1 MVLWRQPARAS
12 LVSGDSGVA
21 VCSILARMSEDEAL
35 LRPVRRIGIKDVAA
49 RAGVAIA
56 TVSRVLSGTAEVR
69 ADLRERVLAAAAE
82 LDYQPDLL
90 ARSLRRG
97 ATRSMGFVADDLA
110 NHTIA
115 DIATGAES
123 VLRAHDHSLLVM
135 NSERDPALDAL
146 NVRVLRSRRVDALM
160 MCPVEE
166 DDPATVATLRAL
178 DIPLCIVEGDQPPSV
193 RASYVHSDHRAG
205 AVDALRHLVELGHT
219 TIALITGATRY
230 RSARQRL
237 LAIEDMAATTTP
249 GVAFIHQQAG
259 LDADDGQDAMA
270 GLLALG
276 TPPTAVLVGGVRILV
291 GVLRAIE
298 SAGLELGR
306 DISFVTTDPV
316 SVATVF
322 RPPLASIT
330 RDSFGVG
337 RRAAESLLE
346 RLDDPT
352 MTPTT
357 SLLPTVY
364 EPRGSVGPPPR
375 PRRRSSRVRVASR
388 TPSP

>member
-1 MVLWRQPARAS
+1 V
-12 LVSGDSGVA
+12 
-21 VCSILARMSEDEAL
+21 
-35 LRPVRRIGIKDVAA
+35 GIKDVAS

-56 TVSRVLSGTAEVR
+56 TVSRVLSGSMEVR
-69 ADLRERVLAAAAE
+69 ADLRERVLTAAAE
-82 LDYQPDLL
+82 LDYQPDVL
-90 ARSLRRG
+90 AQSLRRG

-123 VLRAHDHSLLVM
+123 VLRAHRHSLLVM
-135 NSERDPALDAL
+135 NSERDPSLDAL

-166 DDPATVATLRAL
+166 DDPATVATLRDL
-178 DIPLCIVEGDQPPSV
+178 DIPLCVIEGDQPASV

-205 AVDALRHLVELGHT
+205 AANAMRHLVQLGHT
-219 TIALITGATRY
+219 TIALITGPARY

-237 LAIEDMAATTTP
+237 LAIEDVAAGVAP
-249 GVAFIHQQAG
+249 GVSFLHRQVE
-259 LDADDGQDAMA
+259 LDADDAEAAMA
-270 GLLALG
+270 GLLSLD
-276 TPPTAVLVGGVRILV
+276 TRPTAVLVGGVRILV

-298 SAGLELGR
+298 SARLELGR

-316 SVATVF
+316 SVASVF

-337 RRAAESLLE
+337 RRAAEVLLE
-346 RLDDPT
+346 RLSDPS
-352 MTPTT
+352 MSPTT

-364 EPRGSVGPPPR
+364 EPRASVGPPPD
-375 PRRRSSRVRVASR
+375 PGHPSRRVVVASR
-388 TPSP
+388 ATTS

>member
-1 MVLWRQPARAS
+1 V
-12 LVSGDSGVA
+12 
-21 VCSILARMSEDEAL
+21 
-35 LRPVRRIGIKDVAA
+35 GIKDVAA

-56 TVSRVLSGTAEVR
+56 TVSRVLSGSTEVR
-69 ADLRERVLAAAAE
+69 ADLRARVIAAAAE
-82 LDYQPDLL
+82 LDYQPDVL
-90 ARSLRRG
+90 AQSLRRG

-135 NSERDPALDAL
+135 NSERDPSLDPL

-166 DDPATVATLRAL
+166 DDPTTVATLRAL
-178 DIPLCIVEGDQPPSV
+178 DIPLCIIEGDQPPSV

-205 AVDALRHLVELGHT
+205 MAQALRHLVELGHT
-219 TIALITGATRY
+219 TIALITGPTRY

-237 LAIEDMAATTTP
+237 LAIGDVAAGAPDITFLHRE
-249 GVAFIHQQAG
+249 VE
-259 LDADDGQDAMA
+259 LDAGDGEAAMV
-270 GLLALG
+270 GLLAQR
-276 TPPTAVLVGGVRILV
+276 PRPTAVLVGGVRILV

-298 SAGLELGR
+298 SAQLELGR

-316 SVATVF
+316 SVASVF

-337 RRAAESLLE
+337 RRAAELLLG
-346 RLDDPT
+346 RLADPSAP
-352 MTPTT
+352 PTT

-364 EPRGSVGPPPR
+364 EPRASVGPAPRASRR
-375 PRRRSSRVRVASR
+375 PRRVAASSGA
-388 TPSP
+388 PSS

>member
-1 MVLWRQPARAS
+1 MQKPGDARQP
-12 LVSGDSGVA
+12 
-21 VCSILARMSEDEAL
+21 
-35 LRPVRRIGIKDVAA
+35 RRVGIKDVAA

-56 TVSRVLSGTAEVR
+56 TVSRVLSGSAEVR
-69 ADLRERVLAAAAE
+69 PDLRERVLVAAAE
-82 LDYQPDLL
+82 LDYQPDVL
-90 ARSLRRG
+90 AQSLRRG

-135 NSERDPALDAL
+135 NSELDPALDAL

-166 DDPATVATLRAL
+166 DDPATVATLRDL
-178 DIPLCIVEGDQPPSV
+178 DIPLCIIEGDQPPTV

-219 TIALITGATRY
+219 TIALVTGPPRY

-237 LAIEDMAATTTP
+237 LALEDVAADAP
-249 GVAFIHQQAG
+249 PDVAFLHRHG
-259 LDADDGQDAMA
+259 ELDADDGEAAMA
-270 GLLALG
+270 ELLALE
-276 TPPTAVLVGGVRILV
+276 PRPTAVVVGGVRILL

-298 SAGLELGR
+298 AAGLDLGR

-316 SVATVF
+316 SVAPVF

-337 RRAAESLLE
+337 RRAAEALLE
-346 RLDDPT
+346 RLADPT
-352 MTPTT
+352 AAPTT

-364 EPRGSVGPPPR
+364 VPRASVGPAPRAPRR
-375 PRRRSSRVRVASR
+375 PRRVATEASAR
-388 TPSP
+388 AS